1 MILTS
6 LLLKQHCQF
15 RNVYLQQLCKLER
28 YLKQHP
34 AYYKHVFLSVSHIEN
49 RLCSSIANNLLE
61 EKNMDQ
67 NFCPY
72 FSQSIALD
80 DLESADLN
88 VVTKRFNLKGLNI
101 QYLNKYSVKVSSDLN
116 TLIFPFDSLNG
127 EFVSTQLVS
136 YKKGEKTVANSL
148 IKSHSEILFGWSLV
162 KQNQKEIIITSDPLD
177 AITINQETH
186 MLAVSLPSHFSDF
199 SMELLNALN
208 PFSKIIFWL
217 NPSLHNWKNHK
228 TLGVH
233 LKEKAF
239 FISPDD
245 FPCALSCLQNG
256 SNIEYILK
264 DVCPLHDKFIVTFE
278 SYEDAVRE
286 EIMGYEKTSGLKWKR
301 FSVLNDLL
309 KGHRPGE
316 LTIFSG
322 QTGTGKTTFLS
333 EYSLDLCIQGLPT
346 LWASFEISNVKL
358 IKTMLF
364 QFSKQSLIGDIEA
377 FNYWAEE
384 FKKIP
389 MNFISFGSKRWLF
402 ERILQ
407 ALENAAS
414 AYRIQHLIVDNLQYM
429 MNMEEY
435 NTTLDQFRRQEQIFG
450 YLREFANRR
459 KCHVTLVIHPR
470 KEPEFTELNNTS
482 ISGTAK
488 AIQEADNIIILQTTK
503 TRQYLQVSK
512 NRYDGDKGCVIVEFD
527 KKSLTFNMKQ
537 VSSK

>member
-6 LLLKQHCQF
+6 LHLKQHCQF
-15 RNVYLQQLCKLER
+15 RNIYLQKLCKLER

-34 AYYKHVFLSVSHIEN
+34 IYYKHVLLRMSCMEN

-61 EKNMDQ
+61 KKHADQ
-67 NFCPY
+67 NFN
-72 FSQSIALD
+72 QAIALD
-80 DLESADLN
+80 DLESTDLR
-88 VVTKRFNLKGLNI
+88 VVTERFNLKGLNI
-101 QYLNKYSVKVSSDLN
+101 QFLNKYSVKISSDLS
-116 TLIFPFDSLNG
+116 TLIFPFDSLDG
-127 EFVSTQLVS
+127 EFVSTQLIS
-136 YKKGEKTVANSL
+136 NKNGEKTMVNSSF
-148 IKSHSEILFGWSLV
+148 KSSSDILFGWSLV
-162 KQNQKEIIITSDPLD
+162 KQNQRQIIITSNPLD
-177 AITINQETH
+177 AIAINQETDAI
-186 MLAVSLPSHFSDF
+186 AVSFPYDFNNFSTQ
-199 SMELLNALN
+199 LLSALKS
-208 PFSKIIFWL
+208 FAKVIFWL
-217 NPSLHNWKNHK
+217 DPKLHNWENHK
-228 TLGVH
+228 ILGMH
-233 LKEKAF
+233 LQERAF

-245 FPCALSCLQNG
+245 FPSALSSLQSG
-256 SNIEYILK
+256 SSIEYILK
-264 DVCPLHDKFIVTFE
+264 DACPLHDKLIVTFE
-278 SYEDAVRE
+278 SYVDVVRE
-286 EIMGYEKTSGLKWKR
+286 EIMGHEKTSGLKWKR
-301 FSVLNDLL
+301 FSVLNNLL

-333 EYSLDLCIQGLPT
+333 EYSLDLCMQGLPT

-364 QFSKQSLIGDIEA
+364 QFSKQSLVGDVEA

-389 MNFISFGSKRWLF
+389 MNFIHFGSKKWLF

-407 ALENAAS
+407 ALENAAN
-414 AYRIQHLIVDNLQYM
+414 AYCIQHLVIDNLQYM

-435 NTTLDQFRRQEQIFG
+435 NTTLDQFRRQDQIFG

-470 KEPEFTELNNTS
+470 KEPEFTELSNTS

-488 AIQEADNIIILQTTK
+488 AIQEADNILILQTTK

-512 NRYDGDKGCVIVEFD
+512 NRFDGDKGCVIVEFD

-537 VSSK
+537 VNPI